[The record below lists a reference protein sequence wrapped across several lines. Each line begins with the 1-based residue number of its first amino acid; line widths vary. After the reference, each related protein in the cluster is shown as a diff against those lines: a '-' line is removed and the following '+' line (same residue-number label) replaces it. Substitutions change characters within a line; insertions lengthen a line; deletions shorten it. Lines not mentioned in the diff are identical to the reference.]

1 MKKLT
6 INPAY
11 TKTYK
16 TVANLDKALER
27 LNIAL
32 DGLRYL
38 ECWTEDGRVTA
49 VFVNATEYQNGVYLS
64 FLASKGFKCVS

>member
-6 INPAY
+6 INSKY

-16 TVANLDKALER
+16 TVANLEKALEG

-32 DGLRYL
+32 EGLRYL

-49 VFVNATEYQNGVYLS
+49 VFVNATTYENGIYVS
-64 FLASKGFKCVS
+64 HLAHNGFKVVS